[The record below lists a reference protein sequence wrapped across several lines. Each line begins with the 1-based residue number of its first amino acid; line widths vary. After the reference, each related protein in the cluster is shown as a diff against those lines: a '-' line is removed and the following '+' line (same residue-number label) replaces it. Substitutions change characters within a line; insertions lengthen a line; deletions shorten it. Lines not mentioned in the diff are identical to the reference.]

1 MAYPHFRSNYPLS
14 PVPCKVCNMPAFPKS
29 HPPKRQPAVSEFFQ
43 QFSPVTAAQLPLHQD
58 LPGWGDGREK
68 VFALCELPKCSE
80 SPHPETLNCADARC
94 ADKLPEHHVE
104 PAGAGYLKPIEWK
117 ISWSWTNT
125 ILHS

>member
-1 MAYPHFRSNYPLS
+1 M
-14 PVPCKVCNMPAFPKS
+14 
-29 HPPKRQPAVSEFFQ
+29 SEFFQ

-117 ISWSWTNT
+117 ISWSWTNI
-125 ILHS
+125 ILHSLI